1 MSFIKRN
8 LNLIG
13 RLLINQFAIVIFAF
27 VLICTAIMVW
37 EPEKARVPMMVI
49 SIFSICF
56 YGYLIYVCQ
65 WERGCQDIVR
75 MEAGR
80 LPYSKTVGFRAGL
93 VASIPNAILFLLLL
107 IGFIIEAAT
116 ENGGIFMI
124 GTFGAITWGSL
135 YYGITWSLA
144 GIPNPITEN
153 GMDLEPWIVVVCYA
167 IALLILPCISHLGY
181 RMGQK
186 NKFSAMPNKK
196 KGF

>member
-1 MSFIKRN
+1 
-8 LNLIG
+8 
-13 RLLINQFAIVIFAF
+13 
-27 VLICTAIMVW
+27 
-37 EPEKARVPMMVI
+37 
-49 SIFSICF
+49 
-56 YGYLIYVCQ
+56 
-65 WERGCQDIVR
+65 
-75 MEAGR
+75 
-80 LPYSKTVGFRAGL
+80 
-93 VASIPNAILFLLLL
+93 
-107 IGFIIEAAT
+107 
-116 ENGGIFMI
+116 MI